1 MLGISVFELKQQKK
15 LFCVHGGR
23 PKGKRRDAPHPGNS
37 TKRLRSFCDSN
48 LKGERRR
55 RGIKECV

>member
-1 MLGISVFELKQQKK
+1 MLGISVFELKKNCSCAQ
-15 LFCVHGGR
+15 GGR

-55 RGIKECV
+55 RGGIKECV